1 MHTHNQDAN
10 DSTDRR
16 LCTKKEKEKWQTI
29 GRHAK
34 HTNTLCKY
42 QEI

>member
-1 MHTHNQDAN
+1 MIPQTEDFVQ
-10 DSTDRR
+10 
-16 LCTKKEKEKWQTI
+16 KKEKEKWQTI